1 MPRRVTDADH
11 HTVYLTRALAALSP
25 QGRARVDELLE
36 QLAQA
41 AGGHEWLVS
50 FATLREHEADSG
62 QTDTPPES
70 EPARNLTDEELD
82 RLTSGLLTIRDTE
95 PLDDVADWANAV
107 LALLTDTRNR
117 GFIG

>member
-1 MPRRVTDADH
+1 VPATATEPDH
-11 HTVYLTRALAALSP
+11 HTAYLARALAALSP
-25 QGRARVDELLE
+25 EGHARVDELLE

-41 AGGHEWLVS
+41 AGGHEWLVR
-50 FATLREHEADSG
+50 FAKVREHEADSG
-62 QTDTPPES
+62 QADTPADS

-82 RLTSGLLTIRDTE
+82 RLTTGLLTIRDTE

-107 LALLTDTRNR
+107 IALLTDTRDR